1 MGEPEPMTL
10 SERRKYLRLLQ
21 PSYRSASRRER
32 SKLLDEAQRVT
43 RQHRKSLIR
52 LLRSNL
58 ERKPRSRPRGR
69 SYGPQVEY
77 AIRLVARTLDFPC
90 AERLQPALVS
100 TASSLAAHG
109 ELELSADLLEHLERI
124 SISTVGRMVQRTLA
138 PAASAGV
145 RRDGHQPRLARTRP
159 SPPNPL
165 TRSIPAGR
173 LPRHLPGPGYFEAD
187 LVHHAGDTT
196 AGQYVHTL
204 QLIDVATGWS
214 ERVAILG
221 RSYTVMQDAFERILA
236 RLPFPILELHPD
248 NGGEFFNR
256 FLLTLEAGGPSPNPV
271 PLPPLPQK
279 RQSLVEE
286 TSPCARPRKN
296 GSLVRGYLGFA
307 RLDTVAHTVPVSFRE
322 TNLLNQIYDRMWL
335 LHNFFH
341 PVMRQQGDPHRT
353 AVRHYDRP
361 VPAFDRLS
369 ATAMLPPERQAALA
383 SLRLAT
389 NPLQLRNEVHSL
401 LDRLGHLPNARP
413 GKPQD
418 VHRTL
423 FNPAPYLPEAAAS
436 VTLSIEGST
445 FAR

>member
-32 SKLLDEAQRVT
+32 SRLLDEAQRVT

-69 SYGPQVEY
+69 SYGLQVEY
-77 AIRLVARTLDFPC
+77 AVRLVARTLDFPC

-100 TASSLAAHG
+100 TASSLAGHG
-109 ELELSADLLEHLERI
+109 DLELSADLLERLERI
-124 SISTVGRMVQRTLA
+124 SISTVGRMVQRALA

-187 LVHHAGDTT
+187 LVHHAGNAT

-214 ERVAILG
+214 ERAAILG
-221 RSYTVMQDAFERILA
+221 RSYTVM
-236 RLPFPILELHPD
+236 
-248 NGGEFFNR
+248 
-256 FLLTLEAGGPSPNPV
+256 
-271 PLPPLPQK
+271 
-279 RQSLVEE
+279 
-286 TSPCARPRKN
+286 
-296 GSLVRGYLGFA
+296 
-307 RLDTVAHTVPVSFRE
+307 HTVPAQYPLAPPARAGA
-322 TNLLNQIYDRMWL
+322 LC
-335 LHNFFH
+335 LHC
-341 PVMRQQGDPHRT
+341 
-353 AVRHYDRP
+353 
-361 VPAFDRLS
+361 
-369 ATAMLPPERQAALA
+369 AA
-383 SLRLAT
+383 
-389 NPLQLRNEVHSL
+389 H
-401 LDRLGHLPNARP
+401 RP
-413 GKPQD
+413 GVLPGGTRGQ
-418 VHRTL
+418 VCPCGRTPS
-423 FNPAPYLPEAAAS
+423 NASSPACRSPFWNSTPTTAAS
-436 VTLSIEGST
+436 SST
-445 FAR
+445 AFS